1 MRSRRVSCVIDG
13 DTFLGTYATVVIR
26 EDQAVMVS
34 YKQSQRTAKADSR
47 TTGLVARDLLGSLVK
62 DDLARGHRTNAAT
75 PRPPSPTIALGE
87 RTDREIDIGS

>member
-13 DTFLGTYATVVIR
+13 DTFLGTYAMVVIR
-26 EDQAVMVS
+26 EDQAVRVN

-62 DDLARGHRTNAAT
+62 DDLARGHRGAAAS
-75 PRPPSPTIALGE
+75 PRPPAPVAVIGE
-87 RTDREIDIGS
+87 RSDRDYDLGK